1 MKKDLTITTGVAA
14 ALLLSGCGGQR
25 DDWTAQRDTAV
36 CTDRAGNRVPDDR
49 CDRRSGTGHGGGFL
63 WYYLGRNRA
72 IPAYGERA
80 TGGSW
85 SRPAGSTFYR
95 APAST
100 AMTRAAAVSRGGFG
114 SSAHR
119 FGSIHA

>member
-14 ALLLSGCGGQR
+14 ALLLSGCGQR

-36 CTDRAGNRVPDDR
+36 CTDRSGNRVPDDR
-49 CDRRSGTGHGGGFL
+49 CDRRHAGGRGSGFL
-63 WYYLGRNRA
+63 WHYLGRNSG

-85 SRPAGSTFYR
+85 SRPAESTFYR

-100 AMTRAAAVSRGGFG
+100 AMTRAAAVARGGFG

>member
-14 ALLLSGCGGQR
+14 ALLLSGCGQR

-36 CTDRAGNRVPDDR
+36 CTNRSGNRVPDDR
-49 CDRRSGTGHGGGFL
+49 CDRRHAGGRGSGFL
-63 WYYLGRNRA
+63 WYYLGRNSG

-100 AMTRAAAVSRGGFG
+100 AMTRAAAVARGGFG

-119 FGSIHA
+119 FRSIHA